1 MYGHLKDLKV
11 SFHKTD
17 SIYRLPYLDYQV
29 PLNRQER
36 PLGLGL
42 SLFGR
47 VQRSYEVGTYEIIS
61 LEILLS
67 LKLIKHTIYF
77 TYKQERLYNYNF
89 FPRTFIERSD

>member
-47 VQRSYEVGTYEIIS
+47 VQRSYEVGTYEIKIS
-61 LEILLS
+61 
-67 LKLIKHTIYF
+67 
-77 TYKQERLYNYNF
+77 RN
-89 FPRTFIERSD
+89 FIEFKINKTYYIFYIQAGTLI